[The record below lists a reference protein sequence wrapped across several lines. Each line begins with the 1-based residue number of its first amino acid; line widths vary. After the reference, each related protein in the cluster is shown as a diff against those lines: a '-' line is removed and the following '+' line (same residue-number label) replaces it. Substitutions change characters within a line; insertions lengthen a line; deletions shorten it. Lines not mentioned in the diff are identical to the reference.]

1 MENIAG
7 KLPRLRVRMGVIPTK
22 VERDRTKYSR
32 KVKHKLDDRQGRN
45 PAPCLFVEGIG
56 PGLHLIMVCTR

>member
-1 MENIAG
+1 MSEKIRG

-32 KVKHKLDDRQGRN
+32 KVKHKVDHRSERRE
-45 PAPCLFVEGIG
+45 PIPLF
-56 PGLHLIMVCTR
+56 L